1 MKFNHLQRS
10 STTSSPSVVLPPV
23 LSVLRKIWFQS
34 ILLATCQDEA
44 IVFHKYEESKIARL
58 VLICPKFLSNHI
70 AWVAG
75 LLVSCSTCL
84 NRHQCLFSYPVKI
97 YVFSLRLN
105 NRSWHECFDSKVPFH
120 IGAEQS
126 CQACIKIAIKV
137 KTYCREK
144 SIVSV
149 VAQASVKCLEV
160 ISLSC
165 FVVSDIITHYT
176 ENVWWNA
183 VMHHFYWFCF
193 NWQGNFRHGVA

>member
-1 MKFNHLQRS
+1 MKPLYFINMRNRKLLDWFWFAQNS
-10 STTSSPSVVLPPV
+10 WVIILLGLLGCLWVAAPIWTGISVGFPIQLKFTSSHS
-23 LSVLRKIWFQS
+23 R
-34 ILLATCQDEA
+34 
-44 IVFHKYEESKIARL
+44 R
-58 VLICPKFLSNHI
+58 
-70 AWVAG
+70 
-75 LLVSCSTCL
+75 
-84 NRHQCLFSYPVKI
+84 
-97 YVFSLRLN
+97 N

-193 NWQGNFRHGVA
+193 NWPDNFRHCVA